1 MLVTQH
7 HNNMKAIDINGEIKI
22 YSKLPKSWGNI
33 IGGFNTLSDEEAK
46 EYGFYDVVSPDYD
59 NATQS
64 FGDIYFDSNNEVFT
78 YSVED
83 ITFNETLAELK
94 ESKIESLRDYTNKKL
109 AETDWYVIR
118 NAERSIDIPQ
128 DIQDARAAILSNHDT
143 SESEINALST
153 KKSVVSYEFI

>member
-59 NATQS
+59 NKVQNL
-64 FGDIYFDSNNEVFT
+64 GDIYFDSDNEVFT
-78 YSVED
+78 YAVNNRTWDES
-83 ITFNETLAELK
+83 LSELK
-94 ESKIESLRDYTNKKL
+94 LNKIESLRNDTNNKL

>member
-22 YSKLPKSWGNI
+22 YSQLPKSWGNI

-59 NATQS
+59 NKVQNL
-64 FGDIYFDSNNEVFT
+64 GDIYFDSDNEVFT
-78 YSVED
+78 YAVNNRTWDES
-83 ITFNETLAELK
+83 LSELK
-94 ESKIESLRDYTNKKL
+94 LNKIESLRNDTNNKL

-118 NAERSIDIPQ
+118 STERSIDIRQ

-143 SESEINALST
+143 SESDINALTT
-153 KKSVVSYEFI
+153 KKSVANYEFE

>member
-59 NATQS
+59 NAVQNS
-64 FGDIYFDSNNEVFT
+64 WGHLF
-78 YSVED
+78 
-83 ITFNETLAELK
+83 
-94 ESKIESLRDYTNKKL
+94 
-109 AETDWYVIR
+109 
-118 NAERSIDIPQ
+118 
-128 DIQDARAAILSNHDT
+128 
-143 SESEINALST
+143 
-153 KKSVVSYEFI
+153 

>member
-59 NATQS
+59 NKVQNL
-64 FGDIYFDSNNEVFT
+64 GDIYFDSDNEVFT
-78 YSVED
+78 YAVNNRTWDES
-83 ITFNETLAELK
+83 LSELK
-94 ESKIESLRDYTNKKL
+94 LNKIESLRNDTNNKL

-118 NAERSIDIPQ
+118 SAERSIDIPQ

-143 SESEINALST
+143 SESDINALTT
-153 KKSVVSYEFI
+153 KKSVANYEFE

>member
-1 MLVTQH
+1 
-7 HNNMKAIDINGEIKI
+7 MKAININGQIKL
-22 YSKLPKSWGNI
+22 YGRLPKSWGNI
-33 IGGFNTLSDEEAK
+33 IGGFNTLSDEEVK
-46 EYGFYDVVSPDYD
+46 EYGFYDVVNPDFD
-59 NATQS
+59 NATQN

>member
-1 MLVTQH
+1 
-7 HNNMKAIDINGEIKI
+7 MKAIDINGEIKI
-22 YSKLPKSWGNI
+22 YSQLPKSWGNI

-59 NATQS
+59 NAVEIL
-64 FGDIYFDSNNEVFT
+64 GDIYFDSDNEVFT
-78 YSVED
+78 YSVEN
-83 ITFNETLAELK
+83 IVFNETLSELK
-94 ESKIESLRDYTNKKL
+94 ESKIESLRNYTNKKL

-128 DIQDARAAILSNHDT
+128 DIQDVRAAILSNHDT

>member
-22 YSKLPKSWGNI
+22 YSQLPKSWGNI
-33 IGGFNTLSDEEAK
+33 IGGFNTLSDEEVK

-59 NATQS
+59 NAVKIL
-64 FGDIYFDSNNEVFT
+64 GDIYFDEDNEVFT
-78 YSVED
+78 YSVEN

-118 NAERSIDIPQ
+118 NAERDIDIPQ
-128 DIQDARAAILSNHDT
+128 DIQDARALVLSNHDT
-143 SESEINALST
+143 SESDINALTT
-153 KKSVVSYEFI
+153 KKSVVSYEFK

>member
-22 YSKLPKSWGNI
+22 YSQLPKSWGNI

-59 NATQS
+59 NAVKIL
-64 FGDIYFDSNNEVFT
+64 GDIYFDEDNEVFT
-78 YSVED
+78 YSVEN

-94 ESKIESLRDYTNKKL
+94 EGKIESLKNYTNKKL

-118 NAERSIDIPQ
+118 SAERSIDIPQ
-128 DIQDARAAILSNHDT
+128 DVQDARTEILSQHNT

-153 KKSVVSYEFI
+153 KKSVVSYEFK

>member
-1 MLVTQH
+1 
-7 HNNMKAIDINGEIKI
+7 MKAIDINGEIKI

-59 NATQS
+59 NKVQNL
-64 FGDIYFDSNNEVFT
+64 GDIYFDSDNEVFT
-78 YSVED
+78 YAVNNRTWDES
-83 ITFNETLAELK
+83 LSELK
-94 ESKIESLRDYTNKKL
+94 LNKIESLRNDTNNKL

-118 NAERSIDIPQ
+118 SAERSIDIPQ

-143 SESEINALST
+143 SESDINALTT
-153 KKSVVSYEFI
+153 KKSVANYEFE

>member
-1 MLVTQH
+1 
-7 HNNMKAIDINGEIKI
+7 MKAIDINGEIKI
-22 YSKLPKSWGNI
+22 YSQLPKSWGNI

-59 NATQS
+59 NAVKIL
-64 FGDIYFDSNNEVFT
+64 GDIYFNEDNEVFT
-78 YSVED
+78 YSVEN
-83 ITFNETLAELK
+83 IVFNETLAELK
-94 ESKIESLRDYTNKKL
+94 ESKIESLRNDTNKKL

-118 NAERSIDIPQ
+118 NAESSIDIPQ

>member
-1 MLVTQH
+1 
-7 HNNMKAIDINGEIKI
+7 MKAIDINGEIKI

-46 EYGFYDVVSPDYD
+46 GYGFYDVVNPDFD
-59 NATQS
+59 NATQN

-94 ESKIESLRDYTNKKL
+94 ENKIESLKEYTNQKL
-109 AETDWYVIR
+109 AKTDWHIIR
-118 NAERSIDIPQ
+118 KAERNIDIPQ
-128 DIQDARAAILSNHDT
+128 DVQDARAEILSQHNT
-143 SESEINALST
+143 KESEINALST
-153 KKSVVSYEFI
+153 KKSVVSYEFK

>member
-33 IGGFNTLSDEEAK
+33 IGGFNTISDEEAK

-59 NATQS
+59 NAVKIL
-64 FGDIYFDSNNEVFT
+64 GDIYFNEDNEVFT
-78 YSVED
+78 YSVEN
-83 ITFNETLAELK
+83 IVFNETLAELK
-94 ESKIESLRDYTNKKL
+94 ESKIESLRNDTNKKL

-118 NAERSIDIPQ
+118 SAERDIDIPQ
-128 DIQDARAAILSNHDT
+128 DIQDARALVLSNHDT
-143 SESEINALST
+143 SESEINSLST
-153 KKSVVSYEFI
+153 KKSVVSYEFK